1 MHVVEQ
7 LAAYAL
13 DCLDEGETARVVEH
27 LAGCAHCRRELRSY
41 LEVTGRLA
49 LAAPE
54 AAPEAWVKR
63 RVMQRVERARLAQE
77 AAPRRTWWSALAGLF
92 RSAAPAWG
100 LASMAVIVALA
111 AGNVWLWRQAHPTTP
126 RTAQMMVVAMVPAET
141 APGAQGRLV
150 ISSDGEYGSLVVE
163 NLPVPDAAHQ
173 YQVWLTQGIDRIS
186 GGLFSVNSHGY
197 GVLEI
202 LAPQPLMS
210 YSTFSV
216 TLEPL
221 GGSPAPTSDVV
232 LEGSP

>member
-13 DCLDEGETARVVEH
+13 DCLDEEEAARVAEH
-27 LAGCAHCRRELRSY
+27 LEGCAPCRRELRSY

-49 LAAPE
+49 LATPQ

-63 RVMQRVERARLAQE
+63 RVMQRVERARRAQE
-77 AAPRRTWWSALAGLF
+77 AAPRRTWWNALAGLF
-92 RSAAPAWG
+92 RRSAPAWG
-100 LASMAVIVALA
+100 LAALAAIVALA
-111 AGNVWLWRQAHPTTP
+111 AGNVWLWRQAHPKTP
-126 RTAQMMVVAMVPAET
+126 RTAQMMVVAMVPDET
-141 APGAQGRLV
+141 AAGAQGRLV

-173 YQVWLTQGIDRIS
+173 YQVWLTQGTERIS
-186 GGLFSVNSHGY
+186 GGIFSVNSHGY

-202 LAPQPLMS
+202 LAPEPLMN

-216 TLEPL
+216 TQEPL
-221 GGSPAPTSDVV
+221 GGSPTPTSAVV
-232 LEGSP
+232 LEGGP

>member
-1 MHVVEQ
+1 MHVSEQ

-13 DCLDEGETARVVEH
+13 DCLEKEEAARVAEH
-27 LAGCAHCRRELRSY
+27 LAGCAQCRRELRGY

-49 LAAPE
+49 MATPE

-63 RVMQRVERARLAQE
+63 QVMQRVERARRMPG
-77 AAPRRTWWSALAGLF
+77 AAPRSMWWRAFAGLF

-100 LASMAVIVALA
+100 LAALAVIVALA
-111 AGNVWLWRQAHPTTP
+111 AGNVWLWRQAYPTTP
-126 RTAQMMVVAMVPAET
+126 RTAQMMVVAMVPAE
-141 APGAQGRLV
+141 AVPAAQGRLV

-163 NLPVPDAAHQ
+163 NLPVPDATHE
-173 YQVWLTQGIDRIS
+173 YQVWLAQGKERIS
-186 GGLFSVNSHGY
+186 GGTLAVNDHGY

-202 LAPQPLMS
+202 LAPEPLMH

-216 TLEPL
+216 TLEPA
-221 GGSPAPTSDVV
+221 GGSAAPTSGVV